1 MRSMSLKACITA
13 TAATIKRLERLEA
26 TRAFDRKL
34 ISEEDDKAIIERV
47 VTGAK
52 LGEAEPLRVYFRHL
66 RHGRMPLSL
75 LAPLS
80 PSSSTPKKRA
90 RAKAKPATKLPGKA
104 P

>member
-1 MRSMSLKACITA
+1 MSLKACITA

-26 TRAFDRKL
+26 TRSFDRKL

-52 LGEAEPLRVYFRHL
+52 LGEAEPHRVYFRHL

-75 LAPLS
+75 SAPLS
-80 PSSSTPKKRA
+80 PSVEKKG
-90 RAKAKPATKLPGKA
+90 RAKAKLATKLPGKA